1 MLELNGVILAC
12 LVPKVFCR
20 QYSLRRP
27 NINLKNVF
35 KETLFAGEKTRVG
48 HRVLFRSE
56 RSVLFCSFKEH
67 NILFR
72 SFFEFLATYETLKND
87 AFFSILFLRAEK
99 NPKNAKNATFF
110 CKKSKRMPEWFIFCK
125 RTQNVA
131 FFFQYIYIHYRL

>member
-1 MLELNGVILAC
+1 MNYQVVDGHWYSQEQGGHVLSGCRWPMVVRSRVPMYYQVVDVQWQLGEGRPCVI
-12 LVPKVFCR
+12 
-20 QYSLRRP
+20 S
-27 NINLKNVF
+27 
-35 KETLFAGEKTRVG
+35 RVG

-110 CKKSKRMPEWFIFCK
+110 CKKSKRMPE
-125 RTQNVA
+125 
-131 FFFQYIYIHYRL
+131 